1 MSKRQKSKSPAKPK
15 PEKEHYGDFV
25 TLTEE
30 EYGRLV
36 ERYGEAATKRMIEI
50 LDNYKGST
58 GKKYASDYRT
68 ILNWVWERVRDE
80 NPRLIKAQ
88 APQPKIAGDLSEI
101 IPEEWRTGR
110 GG

>member
-1 MSKRQKSKSPAKPK
+1 
-15 PEKEHYGDFV
+15 
-25 TLTEE
+25 
-30 EYGRLV
+30 
-36 ERYGEAATKRMIEI
+36 MIEI

-88 APQPKIAGDLSEI
+88 APQSKPADHMSEI